1 MKDMNTI
8 VRNILRTRINHK
20 DKGYLDED
28 DLSDYCYQ
36 RGLNYWL
43 VHEELVRRGFD
54 LV

>member
-1 MKDMNTI
+1 MKDIDTV
-8 VRNILRTRINHK
+8 VRNILRTRINHR
-20 DKGYLDED
+20 DEGYLDED
-28 DLSDYCYQ
+28 DLSDYCHR